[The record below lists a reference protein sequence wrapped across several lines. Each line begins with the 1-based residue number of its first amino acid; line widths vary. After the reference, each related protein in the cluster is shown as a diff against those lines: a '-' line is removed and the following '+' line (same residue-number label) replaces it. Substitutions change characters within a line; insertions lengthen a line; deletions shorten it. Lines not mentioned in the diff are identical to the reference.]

1 MSPTTI
7 AIVTSAA
14 VWALALFAVSGGF
27 DGERDGR
34 SIGGMLAFKA
44 ALLLAYCVICLMA
57 GLVLA
62 SMVAFIT
69 Q

>member
-44 ALLLAYCVICLMA
+44 ALLLAYYVICLIA

-62 SMVAFIT
+62 SAISLVNP
-69 Q
+69 

>member
-44 ALLLAYCVICLMA
+44 ALLLALYVICLIA

-62 SMVAFIT
+62 SAISLVN